1 MQAHGIHSKAGHN
14 GSVTCGSQRVI
25 FDLAR
30 LPHPIDQARP
40 SDKIVVRDNNI
51 YDMRWFRNHIG
62 HGSWLALIALAI
74 NFALAFGHVHALD
87 GGESAHPLVLALGA
101 GDSGQSQDHPAN
113 HPDDYLCPI
122 CMAVAI
128 MGNALA
134 STPPAALPIEL
145 AEVRID
151 RPVDHMLSAP
161 RSPRAS
167 FQSRA
172 PPIP

>member
-1 MQAHGIHSKAGHN
+1 
-14 GSVTCGSQRVI
+14 
-25 FDLAR
+25 
-30 LPHPIDQARP
+30 
-40 SDKIVVRDNNI
+40 
-51 YDMRWFRNHIG
+51 MRWFRKHIG

-74 NFALAFGHVHALD
+74 NFTLAFGHVHALD
-87 GGESAHPLVLALGA
+87 GGQCQHPLVQALGA
-101 GDSGQSQDHPAN
+101 GDSGQSQSQHHPAN

-134 STPPAALPIEL
+134 STPPAALLIEL

-151 RPVDHMLSAP
+151 RTVDQLHSAP
-161 RSPRAS
+161 RSPRAG

-172 PPIP
+172 PPIS